1 MKGERL
7 SPEALEVLAERFQLL
22 SSPTRLA
29 LIQELCDG
37 ERAVGE
43 LIEETGMKQANI
55 SKHLGLL
62 ARAGLVRRRAEGSY
76 VFYALAH
83 TSLPLLCETMK
94 GIVLA
99 TEKGLIGV
107 FPPPGADPAA
117 EANPARRNE

>member
-7 SPEALEVLAERFQLL
+7 SQEALEVLAERFQLL

-37 ERAVGE
+37 ERPVCE

-62 ARAGLVRRRAEGSY
+62 ARAGLVRRRAEGSH

-94 GIVLA
+94 GIILA
-99 TEKGLIGV
+99 TEENLIGV
-107 FPPPGADPAA
+107 FPAPGAETAPDPTRRS
-117 EANPARRNE
+117 PAS